1 MPENSLSRRE
11 FLYILW
17 AAAFIALIVS
27 VAAVSYWYLRPHE
40 EPVPVA
46 NVTDLEASDP
56 LFRAIDADLAV
67 YIVQFDGELRA
78 LDAVSPVSNCRFSW
92 VPINRRFEDPCS
104 GAKWCIDGTIADRRF
119 KDATSLQSYEIDVH
133 SNGQIL
139 VYPLKVTGG
148 EPLSPDLWVSNP
160 MAVQEARVDCSFP

>member
-1 MPENSLSRRE
+1 M
-11 FLYILW
+11 LW

-40 EPVPVA
+40 EPVSVA

-56 LFRAIDADLAV
+56 LFRAIDADIAV

-78 LDAVSPVSNCRFSW
+78 WDAVSPVSKCRFSW
-92 VPINRRFEDPCS
+92 VDINRRFEDPCS

-119 KDATSLQSYEIDVH
+119 RNATSLQSYEIDIH
-133 SNGQIL
+133 SNGQIV
-139 VYPLKVTGG
+139 VYPLKVIAG
-148 EPLSPDLWVSNP
+148 EPLAPDLWVSNP
-160 MAVQEARVDCSFP
+160 SAVQEARVDCGLP